1 MMRQTVTR
9 LSLAWCLIAIH
20 PAFADDE
27 IKKDPNLQFPNEIV
41 TVKREDYSIAG
52 LVTHLDTTK
61 KYQHAIALFAGHP
74 GMLKL
79 HEENGQPKY
88 ELSGNFLI
96 RSRRHWLDDETLVV
110 SVDAP
115 SDQWSTFSQSFRT
128 SPRYGGDV
136 NALLMEISHKY
147 QVKDWTAVGTSEGSV
162 SALHIARMN
171 PTLINRIILTSSVAQ
186 SNPKGPG
193 LTGVKWEEILMPLLW
208 VHHYSDL
215 CQYTPYRD
223 AQSFAEMSHKP
234 LLTVRGGG
242 PIRGDSCKAFSYH
255 GFAGA
260 ERETIAA
267 MKAWILSGKTSTEIN
282 VESRAN

>member
-1 MMRQTVTR
+1 MQRFPWYV
-9 LSLAWCLIAIH
+9 LVIALWTLTFITY
-20 PAFADDE
+20 AEDE
-27 IKKDPNLQFPNEIV
+27 VKKDPNLQLPNEII

-52 LVTHLDTTK
+52 LVTHLDNANHYK
-61 KYQHAIALFAGHP
+61 HAIALFAGHP

-96 RSRRHWLDDETLVV
+96 RSRRHWLDAETLVV

-128 SPRYGGDV
+128 TSRYSDDV
-136 NALLMEISHKY
+136 GALLTEIGKKY
-147 QVKDWTAVGTSEGSV
+147 QVNDWTAVGTSEGSV
-162 SALHIARMN
+162 SALHVARMN
-171 PTLINRIILTSSVAQ
+171 PKLINRVILSASVAQ

-193 LTGVKWEEILMPLLW
+193 LTGVKWQEILMPLLW

-223 AQSFAEMSHKP
+223 AQSFADMSHKP

-242 PIRGDSCKAFSYH
+242 PIRGDSCKAYSYH
-255 GFAGA
+255 GFVGA
-260 ERETIAA
+260 ERETVAA
-267 MKAWILSGKTSTEIN
+267 MKAWIITGKLPADVD
-282 VESRAN
+282 VESRQN